1 MRVRLVQATIYGNDQ
16 NSQTQHK
23 TVFVEMED
31 LTLPALNVDSLFWV
45 YNSVLICFLQL
56 YQLDED

>member
-16 NSQTQHK
+16 NSHAQHK

-45 YNSVLICFLQL
+45 YNSESF
-56 YQLDED
+56 